1 MHDTTMEQARRGN
14 ATPEISKAA
23 QKEGIK
29 STRLTILVAQG
40 KVVIPKNILHE
51 HVRPV
56 AVGECVS
63 TKVNANIGTS
73 RAHTDLDEEMQK
85 ARIAVKY
92 GADAVMDLSTGDD
105 IDEVRRRLIKEIDVP
120 IGTVPVY
127 QAASNCTSVADMTT
141 DDMFNAIR
149 RHVEDGVDFITVHAG
164 VTLNALDQL
173 KSHGRILDIVSRGGS
188 FLASWMLHNDSENPY
203 YTEFDYLL
211 DIVKEYDVTLSLGDG
226 MRPGCIADASDG
238 AMFQEVITLGELVR
252 RSRDAGVQSMVEGPG
267 HVPLDE
273 IISGVRS
280 IKHICDGA
288 PLYLLG
294 PLVTDIAPGYDHITA
309 AMGGVVAGIGGADF
323 LCMTTP
329 SEHLALPNAEDIR
342 EGAVVTRIAAHA
354 IDLVKTGQRQRARDM
369 DMKMAKARRE
379 LDWDKQLNLAIDS
392 ERAIRIHSR
401 CKDVETCSMCGE
413 LCSIKIMKD
422 IMDRK

>member
-1 MHDTTMEQARRGN
+1 MHDTLIEQARGGN
-14 ATPEISKAA
+14 TTPEISKAA

-29 STRLTILVAQG
+29 PARLTTLVAQG

-73 RAHTDLDEEMQK
+73 GAHADVDEEMQK
-85 ARIAVKY
+85 ARTAVKY

-127 QAASNCTSVADMTT
+127 QAASNCTSVPDMTT

-149 RHVEDGVDFITVHAG
+149 LHVKDGVDFITVHAG
-164 VTLNALDQL
+164 VTFNALDQL
-173 KSHGRILDIVSRGGS
+173 RSHGRILDIVSRGGS
-188 FLASWMLHNDSENPY
+188 FLASWMMHNDRENPY
-203 YTEFDYLL
+203 YAEFDYLL

-226 MRPGCIADASDG
+226 MRPGCISDASDG

-280 IKHICDGA
+280 IKHICGGA

-309 AMGGVVAGIGGADF
+309 AIGGAVAGMGGADF

-354 IDLVKTGQRQRARDM
+354 IDLVKAGQRQRARDM
-369 DMKMAKARRE
+369 DNKMANARRE
-379 LDWDKQLNLAIDS
+379 LDWEKQLNLAIDP
-392 ERAIRIHSR
+392 ERAISIHSR

-422 IMDRK
+422 VLDKK